1 MNIITRHP
9 KFFWG
14 LIAFLVIGSLW
25 EMYPLTNQ
33 SLIREFQNKADY
45 SANKATFDEIVK
57 KATDLQTAKPDP
69 TREFT
74 DLQTAIG
81 TNDIQQFFPYYN
93 VKGQENPTYTLLNI
107 LQRKAAGK
115 IHLGLDLQGGTEFR
129 VSLDTNHISA
139 TDTNHNTVNAA
150 DERKRLVSQA
160 ITILRSRVDSMGVA
174 EPVIAAAGE
183 NEISIQLPGLSQAA
197 QDEART
203 KIQKAAFLEFRLVD
217 PQNRE
222 HQLQQLTMPGYEI
235 LKMKRK
241 DDDGNISYIPY
252 LVQKKPS
259 EGLTGKYIKK
269 AYASRDTSGAPE
281 VNIEFDAEGTK
292 KFGKLTTENT
302 DGFMAIVLD
311 GEIQTAPHIEE
322 PITGGR
328 CRISGGAM
336 DIAEAISTANML
348 ENPLETPVHI
358 DAMNAVSP
366 TLGSDSIHKGV
377 WSAVIGTLAVVIFM
391 AFYYHRCGLLADFA
405 MLLNLVITL
414 GIMCSIGTTLSLP
427 GIAGIVL
434 TVGMAV
440 DANVLIYER
449 LREEMSLGKSMRGA
463 IAAAYS
469 RAFATIF
476 DSHTTTLISA
486 VILIYMGTGPVKG
499 FGVTLTIGVALSLFT
514 ALVVT
519 RLIFEALLNRGW
531 LNKVGMLHIIKN
543 PEWDFMKW
551 TKLAYIG
558 SAVVIVAGMGYGIYR
573 GGKVMG
579 PEFAGGDAVT
589 FNFINKV
596 EVDKL
601 RAALLPGLASS
612 QPEVQYEKGVG
623 AETLKIVSPFGTAG
637 IVTNTLAKE
646 FPTAGFTVGAM
657 NTIGPSVGQDI
668 QRSAVFASFLS
679 LFGIL
684 FYVAFRYEF
693 SFSIGAVLAVVH
705 DVLVTLGIFFISGRQ
720 LSAPIVAA
728 ALTIIGF
735 SLNDKVVIFDRI
747 REDLKLGMKG
757 TFREIINKAVNQTL
771 SRTIITSGTVF
782 LSTMSL
788 FLFGSGAIKD
798 FAFTFLIGIISGT
811 YSSIF
816 IACALVLWWHKG
828 QLPTTAPRAA
838 VAEASAAPRPASGA
852 GTARARA

>member
-1 MNIITRHP
+1 MNIVTRHP

-25 EMYPLTNQ
+25 EMYPLTNR
-33 SLIREFQNKADY
+33 SLIQEFQDKADY
-45 SANKATFDEIVK
+45 SAHTPAFDEIVK
-57 KATDLQTAKPDP
+57 KARELQAAKPDP

-74 DLQTAIG
+74 DLLTVIG
-81 TNDIQQFFPYYN
+81 TNDIQSYFPYYN

-129 VSLDTNHISA
+129 VSLDTNHISV
-139 TDTNHNTVNAA
+139 TDTNHNTVNAN

-174 EPVIAAAGE
+174 EPVITAAGE

-197 QDEART
+197 QDEAKT
-203 KIQKAAFLEFRLVD
+203 KIQKAAFLEFRLVN

-222 HQLQQLTMPGYEI
+222 NLSQQMTPPNYEI

-241 DDDGNISYIPY
+241 DDNGNVTYIPY

-269 AYASRDTSGAPE
+269 AYASRDVSGAPE
-281 VNIEFDAEGTK
+281 VNIEFDAEGAK
-292 KFGKLTTENT
+292 KFAKLTTDNT

-348 ENPLETPVHI
+348 ENPLETPVRI
-358 DAMNAVSP
+358 DAMSQVSP

-391 AFYYHRCGLLADFA
+391 AVYYHRCGMIADFA
-405 MLLNLVITL
+405 MVLNLVITL

-519 RLIFEALLNRGW
+519 RLIFDALLSRGM

-558 SAVVIVAGMGYGIYR
+558 SVVVIVAGMGYGIHR
-573 GGKVMG
+573 GRNVMG

-589 FNFINKV
+589 LSFANKV

-601 RAALLPGLASS
+601 RTALLPALASD
-612 QPEVQYEKGVG
+612 PEIQYEKGVG
-623 AETLKIVSPFGTAG
+623 AENLKIVAPFGKAG

-668 QRSAVFASFLS
+668 QRSAIFASFLS

-705 DVLVTLGIFFISGRQ
+705 DVLVTLGIFFISGKQ

-782 LSTMSL
+782 LSTLSL
-788 FLFGSGAIKD
+788 FVFGGGAIKD

-828 QLPTTAPRAA
+828 QLPATAPG
-838 VAEASAAPRPASGA
+838 VVVPERPAPGA
-852 GTARARA
+852 SPARARV